1 MIVISDSPER
11 PEILV
16 LRALKLGDLLVAV
29 PAIHGLR
36 RAYPDHNLVLAV
48 PGWLAPIVKLIG
60 GVDRLLPT
68 PGLDHSLPIAPHRI
82 DVAVNMHG
90 NGPESRDIIRE
101 LAARQTIAHRS
112 ADADCEDSDGPEW
125 QDGVLERVRWAR
137 LVEAHGVPA
146 DPDDVALLA
155 APPPPVIRRATV
167 VHVGAFYGSRRWPV
181 ERFAE
186 VARALRSDGAE
197 VVFTGSSVERDRASE
212 VARLAGFPEERVLA
226 GRLELDEF
234 AAVVSAAALVISAD
248 TGAAHL
254 ASAYRIPS
262 VVLFG
267 PAPPE
272 EWGPPANGP
281 HITLTD
287 ARLRRGDSFV
297 ADPDPA
303 LLAVSVQDVLA
314 AVRTLG
320 VKH

>member
-1 MIVISDSPER
+1 MIVISDPPER
-11 PEILV
+11 PEMLV

-36 RAYPDHNLVLAV
+36 RAYPDHNLLLAV

-68 PGLDHSLPIAPHRI
+68 PGLDHPLPIAPHRI
-82 DVAVNMHG
+82 DIAVNMHG
-90 NGPESRDIIRE
+90 NGPESRGIIRK
-101 LAARQTIAHRS
+101 LAPKRTIAHRS
-112 ADADCEDSDGPEW
+112 EDSDGPEW

-146 DPDDVALLA
+146 DPNDVALLA
-155 APPPPVIRRATV
+155 APPPPVIRSAAV

-181 ERFAE
+181 ERFAD
-186 VARALRSDGAE
+186 VARALRADGAE
-197 VVFTGSSVERDRASE
+197 VVFTGSSAERDRASE
-212 VARLAGFPEERVLA
+212 VARLAGFPDERVLA

-234 AAVVSAAALVISAD
+234 AAVVSAAGLVISAD

-254 ASAYRIPS
+254 ASAYRTPS

-287 ARLRRGDSFV
+287 ARLRRGDAFA

-320 VKH
+320 VVN